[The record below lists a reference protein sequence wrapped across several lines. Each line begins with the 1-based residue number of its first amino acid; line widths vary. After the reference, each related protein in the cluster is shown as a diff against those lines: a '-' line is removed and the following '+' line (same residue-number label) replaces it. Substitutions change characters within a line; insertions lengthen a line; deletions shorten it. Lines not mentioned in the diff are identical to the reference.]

1 MGGNSET
8 HHVECQPEAG
18 RFFCQ
23 VQRSLAVI
31 HSRRLTVVRKVIV
44 KVNENRQHIK
54 DEQNLNP
61 DLPEASWNMLSLDQ
75 IKLIDTALSDLGPFG
90 EVRLIKAKG
99 KLRFIQVVT
108 SRTAL

>member
-1 MGGNSET
+1 M
-8 HHVECQPEAG
+8 
-18 RFFCQ
+18 
-23 VQRSLAVI
+23 
-31 HSRRLTVVRKVIV
+31 